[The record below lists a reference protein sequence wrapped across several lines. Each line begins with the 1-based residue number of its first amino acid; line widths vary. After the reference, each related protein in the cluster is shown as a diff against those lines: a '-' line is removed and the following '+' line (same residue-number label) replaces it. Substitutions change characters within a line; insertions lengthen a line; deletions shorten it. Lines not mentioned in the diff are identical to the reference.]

1 MNRRQLFGWLSAL
14 PFVPAAPAREKEVYL
29 YGNGPAGFT
38 CVNGHPWCNVC
49 VSPTPITFPAP
60 TAEWGYAR
68 VNVSTTLATWAGGP
82 SYIDMKYRPK
92 LPEWF

>member
-14 PFVPAAPAREKEVYL
+14 PFVPAALAKDKEVYL
-29 YGNGPAGFT
+29 YGNVEPAGFT

-49 VSPTPITFPAP
+49 VSPTPITYPAP
-60 TAEWGYAR
+60 TADWGR
-68 VNVSTTLATWAGGP
+68 VAWP
-82 SYIDMKYRPK
+82 QDFIDMKHKPK